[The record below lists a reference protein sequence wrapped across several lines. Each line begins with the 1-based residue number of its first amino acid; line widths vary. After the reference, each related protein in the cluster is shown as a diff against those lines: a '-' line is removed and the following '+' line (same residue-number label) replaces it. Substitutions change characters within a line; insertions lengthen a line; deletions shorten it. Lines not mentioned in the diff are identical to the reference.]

1 LVYNINMEQKEYQQK
16 YQKQWKEKHINYS
29 KEYYKKNKEKL
40 NTQMKEL
47 RKNNNEK
54 YDQTEKAWR
63 DKNKEKIKQTNKEYY
78 LKNKDNINK
87 NRKIKNKGV
96 YWQTYEHRK
105 EYLKKW
111 QTQKRQ
117 KDLLYRLNSNISRRI
132 RKDLKRFNLTKK
144 ESTQKMLPYS
154 MQELKEHIEKQ
165 FTSEMNWNN
174 MGEFWEIDHSTP
186 IAWCQNEKD
195 MLNLWALSNLRPL
208 LKQENREKQDLFSG
222 DINNTLSSVGR

>member
-1 LVYNINMEQKEYQQK
+1 MDRKEYLKKWRLNNKKNISIFNQ
-16 YQKQWKEKHINYS
+16 S
-29 KEYYKKNKEKL
+29 YYKTNKEKM
-40 NTQMKEL
+40 NNKMKEL
-47 RKNNNEK
+47 RKINKEK
-54 YDQTEKAWR
+54 YKIIEKEWR
-63 DKNKEKIKQTNKEYY
+63 NKNKEKIKIDHKEWYN
-78 LKNKDNINK
+78 KNKVEYNK
-87 NRKIKNKGV
+87 NRRLTNKGV
-96 YWQTYEHRK
+96 YWNTYEHRK

-144 ESTQKMLPYS
+144 ESTQKILPYS

-222 DINNTLSSVGR
+222 DISNTLSSIGR